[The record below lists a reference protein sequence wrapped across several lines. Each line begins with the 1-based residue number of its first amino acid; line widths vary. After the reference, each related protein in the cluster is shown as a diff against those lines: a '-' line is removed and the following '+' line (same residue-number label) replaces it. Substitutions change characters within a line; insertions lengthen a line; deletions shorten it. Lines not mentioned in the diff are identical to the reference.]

1 MAAYIPD
8 EKITAIKNAADIV
21 DIVSES
27 VSLRRAGR
35 NFLGLCPFHAE
46 KTPSFT
52 VSPDKQ
58 IFYCF
63 GCGAGGN
70 VFSFLMKQRWP
81 HLSRSGARTLAQRYG
96 IDLPTRKMSHL
107 REKKVDGKGNDTNA

>member
-1 MAAYIPD
+1 LAAYIPD
-8 EKITAIKNAADIV
+8 EKIEAIRQASDIV

-52 VSPDKQ
+52 VSPEKQ

-70 VFSFLMKQRWP
+70 VFSFLMKQGG
-81 HLSRSGARTLAQRYG
+81 LSFPEAARMLAGRYG
-96 IDLPTRKMSHL
+96 IDLPSRDLSPYDK
-107 REKKVDGKGNDTNA
+107 KKVDGAGIDTNA

>member
-1 MAAYIPD
+1 MAAYIPED
-8 EKITAIKNAADIV
+8 KIEAIKNASDIV
-21 DIVSES
+21 DIVSEV

-58 IFYCF
+58 IFHCF

-70 VFSFLMKQRWP
+70 VFTFLMKQGG
-81 HLSRSGARTLAQRYG
+81 LSFPEAARALARRYG
-96 IDLPTRKMSHL
+96 IDLPTRDMSSY
-107 REKKVDGKGNDTNA
+107 EKKKLT

>member
-8 EKITAIKNAADIV
+8 DKIEAIKNASDIV
-21 DIVSES
+21 DIVSET

-35 NFLGLCPFHAE
+35 NYLGLCPFHAE

-70 VFSFLMKQRWP
+70 ATMSMSAAPKAWG
-81 HLSRSGARTLAQRYG
+81 LSWV
-96 IDLPTRKMSHL
+96 P
-107 REKKVDGKGNDTNA
+107 V